1 MAVLLLLVSAAAFFL
16 VSASPLDPL
25 KTNVGQTALGSMSQ
39 EQIAKLEEYWGMN
52 TPPVERF
59 VSWAKDFFRGDMG
72 TSLLYRQPVS
82 HVISVKLK
90 DSLWLMGTAWLISG
104 AAGLLL
110 GVVAGA
116 NRGKTADKVIT
127 GYALVTASTP
137 AFWLALVLLMIFA
150 VWLKV
155 LPIGL
160 SVPIGVEAAGVTVS
174 DRIAHGIL
182 PALTLSITGLS
193 NIILHTREKMAEAM
207 ESDYVLFA
215 KARGE
220 SEGQIILRHG
230 LRNIILPAMTL
241 QFASISE
248 IFGGSVLVEQVFSY
262 PGIGQAAVTAGLG
275 GDVPLLL
282 GITVISAAIVFAGN
296 FTANVLTA
304 SWIQESEEGGQRHE
318 QEEDDDSSRGPV
330 DSDAGGHYG
339 GRTAPFGG
347 CHGDG
352 FFQKESGALSLLSI
366 WNGLDGERHVCP
378 YHNGTF
384 HEHPDRAFDGGYQ
397 RGDCISHGNSGRDH
411 GENRGWPDHWA
422 HRSGYG
428 NSSYPFAGAHILCT
442 GKGILGCCDWNC
454 ADALD
459 FPCTPDPRRGSA
471 AEAEPVH
478 KDSGKT
484 GTGKAYHCV
493 ETYDASSDSAA
504 VRWAGSDV
512 SPCDP
517 ARSQHHISGLWT
529 VAGTAGHRCHFVG
542 KHEISRHGKM
552 VARPFPGIV
561 SGLCGAAVSFYGK
574 HHQPAFGSGTRTSVK
589 YPARV
594 RWTRKRAHLI
604 PAGIN

>member
-1 MAVLLLLVSAAAFFL
+1 MEKSMPWFILKNLIRMAVLLLLVSAAAFFL

-137 AFWLALVLLMIFA
+137 AFWLAL
-150 VWLKV
+150 

-296 FTANVLTA
+296 FTANVL
-304 SWIQESEEGGQRHE
+304 
-318 QEEDDDSSRGPV
+318 
-330 DSDAGGHYG
+330 YG
-339 GRTAPFGG
+339 
-347 CHGDG
+347 
-352 FFQKESGALSLLSI
+352 
-366 WNGLDGERHVCP
+366 VV
-378 YHNGTF
+378 
-384 HEHPDRAFDGGYQ
+384 
-397 RGDCISHGNSGRDH
+397 
-411 GENRGWPDHWA
+411 
-422 HRSGYG
+422 
-428 NSSYPFAGAHILCT
+428 
-442 GKGILGCCDWNC
+442 
-454 ADALD
+454 
-459 FPCTPDPRRGSA
+459 DPRIRRGRA
-471 AEAEPVH
+471 
-478 KDSGKT
+478 
-484 GTGKAYHCV
+484 KA
-493 ETYDASSDSAA
+493 
-504 VRWAGSDV
+504 
-512 SPCDP
+512 
-517 ARSQHHISGLWT
+517 
-529 VAGTAGHRCHFVG
+529 
-542 KHEISRHGKM
+542 
-552 VARPFPGIV
+552 
-561 SGLCGAAVSFYGK
+561 
-574 HHQPAFGSGTRTSVK
+574 
-589 YPARV
+589 
-594 RWTRKRAHLI
+594 
-604 PAGIN
+604 